1 MFTIK
6 GVLISKDTPETVV
19 LISTTLKEK
28 KKRFLKSQKAKFC
41 SLMR

>member
-28 KKRFLKSQKAKFC
+28 KKDFLKARRPNFA
-41 SLMR
+41 L